1 MSLFHDLRFALRI
14 IAKERWFTA
23 VAVAALA
30 LGIGV
35 NATVFTLVNAV
46 LIKGLPFKD
55 SAQLYM
61 LGPKRPADGGMSGL
75 SMQELQDYRAQSQ
88 TFAGLAGFSGGN
100 FNLADERG
108 FPEQANGSN
117 LTANAF
123 RVLGQAPLLG
133 RDFVDGEDKRGA
145 ERVVILGYTL
155 WKNRYGAD
163 QGVIGRPIRVN
174 GEPATI
180 VGVMPDNM
188 RFPTNAAMWMAFQPA
203 ADEQRSNRPLQI
215 FGRLR
220 ADSSFGQAQA
230 EIQRIAAGHAT
241 KYPDTNKELTTA
253 LVQTF
258 NQRFNG
264 GPIRQIFLAMMGA
277 VGFVLLIACAN
288 VANLLLSRSTNRARE
303 IAVRLAMGATRW
315 RVVRQLLVESV
326 VLGAIGG
333 GLGLLLSLGGVRAF
347 DAAVADVGKPYWIQF
362 TTDWTVIGYLAAICV
377 LTGVLFGLAPALQV
391 SRTSVSD
398 VLKEGGRG
406 NSGSRRARWMSGTM
420 VVVEIALTI
429 ILLTGAGVMTRAF
442 LALYRDDIGIKTD
455 YLMTMRLVLPG
466 TKYPKPE
473 VRQEFFDRLAP
484 RLAGVAGAESVAL
497 ATNIP
502 PQGGGRR
509 LLEIEGGK
517 QTAGADWPEVT
528 TVTAGPNYFETLGA
542 PIRAGRGFN
551 DTDGKPGFE
560 TVVINQRFAQLMFPG
575 EDPMGRR
582 IRFPARQ
589 PNAPPPTGP
598 AAANQTPPVWRHDR
612 RHRADIAPWFTAGRA
627 ATGRR
632 LHPDAS
638 GKPRVRDAA
647 HPQQDRP
654 HDDDELGAAR
664 SAGHR
669 SGPARLH
676 RSDHGAAARA
686 AAVAVRGLRH
696 VVRDLRRDRAGA
708 RRRGALRRDGVLGH
722 AAYAGDWRSNGAR
735 RRHAPG
741 VVADSAPRPHS
752 TRHRADHRIDRG
764 LVCDRSAADADRRQQ
779 SERPANVLVR
789 HRRAGRR
796 RARCLP
802 DPGAPRDPARP
813 AGGVAERI
821 TNRGASPLGL
831 PYTLSRAPLR
841 RRASAS
847 ARSASARPRRSL
859 GEGGPFA
866 WLSRCRSLAPFSR
879 SLQVNRGRKPRTEQI
894 EARVGDS
901 RGSRDR
907 QLRHRIVDRLFH
919 YRGLRLVERGDDD
932 ERAGERRQRQ
942 RHATRRRFG

>member
-14 IAKERWFTA
+14 ITKERWFTA

-61 LGPKRPADGGMSGL
+61 LGPKRPADGGTSGL
-75 SMQELQDYRAQSQ
+75 SMQELQEYRAQSQ

-303 IAVRLAMGATRW
+303 IAVRFAMGATRW

-406 NSGSRRARWMSGTM
+406 NSGSRRARWMSGMM

-598 AAANQTPPVWRHDR
+598 AAANQTPPVWRTIIG
-612 RHRADIAPWFTAGRA
+612 IAPTLRHGSPQDAQPPAVAYIPMRQESPGFAMLLIRSRIDPTTMMTSVRREVQAIDQDQPVFTVQTMEQLLAQQRWPFVVFGTLFVTFAVIALVLA
-627 ATGRR
+627 AVGLYAVMAYSVTQRTQEIG
-632 LHPDAS
+632 
-638 GKPRVRDAA
+638 VRMA
-647 HPQQDRP
+647 
-654 HDDDELGAAR
+654 LGAGTPQVSWLILRRGLIQLAIGLTIGLTGAWFATAVLPTQIVGNNPNDPR
-664 SAGHR
+664 MFSFVTAVLVVVALAACLI
-669 SGPARLH
+669 PAR
-676 RSDHGAAARA
+676 RA
-686 AAVAVRGLRH
+686 TRLDPLV
-696 VVRDLRRDRAGA
+696 
-708 RRRGALRRDGVLGH
+708 ALR
-722 AAYAGDWRSNGAR
+722 N
-735 RRHAPG
+735 
-741 VVADSAPRPHS
+741 
-752 TRHRADHRIDRG
+752 
-764 LVCDRSAADADRRQQ
+764 
-779 SERPANVLVR
+779 E
-789 HRRAGRR
+789 
-796 RARCLP
+796 
-802 DPGAPRDPARP
+802 
-813 AGGVAERI
+813 
-821 TNRGASPLGL
+821 
-831 PYTLSRAPLR
+831 
-841 RRASAS
+841 
-847 ARSASARPRRSL
+847 
-859 GEGGPFA
+859 
-866 WLSRCRSLAPFSR
+866 
-879 SLQVNRGRKPRTEQI
+879 
-894 EARVGDS
+894 
-901 RGSRDR
+901 
-907 QLRHRIVDRLFH
+907 
-919 YRGLRLVERGDDD
+919 
-932 ERAGERRQRQ
+932 
-942 RHATRRRFG
+942 

>member
-14 IAKERWFTA
+14 ITKERWFTA

-61 LGPKRPADGGMSGL
+61 LGPKRPADGGTSGL
-75 SMQELQDYRAQSQ
+75 SMQELQEYRAQSQ

-303 IAVRLAMGATRW
+303 IAVRFAMGATRW

-598 AAANQTPPVWRHDR
+598 AAANQTPPVWRTIVG
-612 RHRADIAPWFTAGRA
+612 IAPTLRHGSPQDAQPPAVAYIPMRQESPGFAMLLIRSRIDPTTMMTSVRREVQAIDQDQPVFTVQTMEQLLAQQRWPFVVFGTLFVTFAVIALVLA
-627 ATGRR
+627 AVGLYAVMAYSVTQRTQEIG
-632 LHPDAS
+632 
-638 GKPRVRDAA
+638 VRMA
-647 HPQQDRP
+647 
-654 HDDDELGAAR
+654 LGAGTPQVSWLILRRGLIQLAIGLTIGLTGAWFATAVLPTQIVGNNPNDPR
-664 SAGHR
+664 MFSFVTAVLVVVALAACLI
-669 SGPARLH
+669 PAR
-676 RSDHGAAARA
+676 RA
-686 AAVAVRGLRH
+686 TRLDPLV
-696 VVRDLRRDRAGA
+696 
-708 RRRGALRRDGVLGH
+708 ALR
-722 AAYAGDWRSNGAR
+722 N
-735 RRHAPG
+735 
-741 VVADSAPRPHS
+741 
-752 TRHRADHRIDRG
+752 
-764 LVCDRSAADADRRQQ
+764 
-779 SERPANVLVR
+779 E
-789 HRRAGRR
+789 
-796 RARCLP
+796 
-802 DPGAPRDPARP
+802 
-813 AGGVAERI
+813 
-821 TNRGASPLGL
+821 
-831 PYTLSRAPLR
+831 
-841 RRASAS
+841 
-847 ARSASARPRRSL
+847 
-859 GEGGPFA
+859 
-866 WLSRCRSLAPFSR
+866 
-879 SLQVNRGRKPRTEQI
+879 
-894 EARVGDS
+894 
-901 RGSRDR
+901 
-907 QLRHRIVDRLFH
+907 
-919 YRGLRLVERGDDD
+919 
-932 ERAGERRQRQ
+932 
-942 RHATRRRFG
+942 